1 VDDTPTDDK
10 PMTDD
15 ELLQRLGASTDR
27 IEALEAELKAI
38 RDEEAALQ
46 TRKSTALAKVKT
58 EREQRERM
66 LREAATVRKIKR
78 VAIAR
83 AAKIDRTNLYK
94 ILDRA
99 DASSDST
106 TE

>member
-1 VDDTPTDDK
+1 MDDTPMDDT

-15 ELLQRLGASTDR
+15 ELLQRLGASTDQ
-27 IEALEAELKAI
+27 IETLEAELKAI

-46 TRKSTALAKVKT
+46 ARKSTALAKVKA
-58 EREQRERM
+58 EREHRERM

-99 DASSDST
+99 DASSGST
-106 TE
+106 TK

>member
-27 IEALEAELKAI
+27 IDALEAELKAI

-46 TRKSTALAKVKT
+46 ARKSTALAKVKT

-66 LREAATVRKIKR
+66 LREAAIVRKIKR

-83 AAKIDRTNLYK
+83 AAKIDRTDLYK